1 MLWLAT
7 RTVGIPLGPAA
18 GCTEDV
24 GVLDLMATG
33 AETVVV
39 VLCLLGL
46 RARALISVIGWS
58 RWSISAR
65 TALLTTALVI
75 GTAVVTAPVS

>member
-1 MLWLAT
+1 
-7 RTVGIPLGPAA
+7 
-18 GCTEDV
+18 
-24 GVLDLMATG
+24 
-33 AETVVV
+33 
-39 VLCLLGL
+39 
-46 RARALISVIGWS
+46 VIGWS